1 MSLIKKR
8 PTGNTHKTNGIS
20 KAAMLLSVLA
30 ITICMVTTFVLDHK
44 PKLAYVDVNKLI
56 QHYDRTKVDREAL
69 EKKTSV
75 MKANVDS
82 CKDEVGL
89 CSSGY
94 FSIGAQSD
102 GNGGVKNRC
111 CKLELQ

>member
-1 MSLIKKR
+1 MQVLLMIILGNIKDR
-8 PTGNTHKTNGIS
+8 RGQDFGGDFAMPCRCQLRLVGI
-20 KAAMLLSVLA
+20 KALGGSGML
-30 ITICMVTTFVLDHK
+30 
-44 PKLAYVDVNKLI
+44 DV
-56 QHYDRTKVDREAL
+56 
-69 EKKTSV
+69 
-75 MKANVDS
+75 KANEAS
-82 CKDEVGL
+82 CKDEAGL